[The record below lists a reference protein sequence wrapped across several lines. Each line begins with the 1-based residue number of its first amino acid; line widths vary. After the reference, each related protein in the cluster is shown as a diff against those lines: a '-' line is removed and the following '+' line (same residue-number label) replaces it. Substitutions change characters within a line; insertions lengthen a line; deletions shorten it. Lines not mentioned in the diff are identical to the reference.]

1 MKSIKLY
8 GEYLNYINEQQNQE
22 SDLTIDLQHSNK
34 QLVNNALTRN
44 RYDVISPEEIDQ
56 KIKDSLDGMRNGLI
70 NKNLYIDPVMLPNYL
85 KDNDNV
91 RFYVKE
97 IGFSKDEN
105 NNLLPGVVLKLVKA
119 PFDINTQVYKEKPD
133 EKILVSM
140 DLNGKTTFFN
150 DKKNVLE
157 PIGKIVD
164 ATSSKGPLNTIFNTY
179 VKSLSS
185 KVKMKPVVKEDQ
197 PVEKPRVAPPDIR

>member
-8 GEYLNYINEQQNQE
+8 GEYLDYINEQQNQE
-22 SDLTIDLQHSNK
+22 SDLTIDLQQSNK
-34 QLVNNALTRN
+34 QLVKNALTRN

-56 KIKDSLDGMRNGLI
+56 KIKDSLEGMKRDLI
-70 NKNLYIDPVMLPNYL
+70 NKDLYIEAVMLPNYL
-85 KDNDNV
+85 KDNEQV

-105 NNLLPGVVLKLVKA
+105 NNLLPGLVFKLVKA
-119 PFDINTQVYKEKPD
+119 QYDSNTGYFKQKPD
-133 EKILVSM
+133 EKLLVSM
-140 DLNGKTTFFN
+140 DLNGQTAFFN

-164 ATSSKGPLNTIFNTY
+164 ATSAKGGLKTIFNTY
-179 VKSLSS
+179 VKSLGS
-185 KVKMKPVVKEDQ
+185 KVKMKPVVKAEQ
-197 PVEKPRVAPPDIR
+197 PVEKPRVAPPGIR